1 MSVTSTVTFT
11 NDISYSVQ
19 ETLGGNVQRYNQSNG
34 FSLLMNDGTGN
45 FPTTS
50 TSQVNTYIRNE
61 FTVSG
66 GSTVNVDF
74 KAIDGTR
81 LGATVT
87 YALTNLKGL
96 DGYSSTDNQ
105 SGYML
110 IMADQS
116 NAFTNLFDGSGSSVY
131 KLASLGS
138 AMWSFAHSG
147 IPVTNTN
154 KVLTFHNPTAID
166 QTISLVTVGVDS
178 GLVTDTAPPLP

>member
-1 MSVTSTVTFT
+1 
-11 NDISYSVQ
+11 
-19 ETLGGNVQRYNQSNG
+19 
-34 FSLLMNDGTGN
+34 
-45 FPTTS
+45 
-50 TSQVNTYIRNE
+50 
-61 FTVSG
+61 
-66 GSTVNVDF
+66 
-74 KAIDGTR
+74 
-81 LGATVT
+81 
-87 YALTNLKGL
+87 
-96 DGYSSTDNQ
+96 
-105 SGYML
+105 ML